1 MKTELINAMKA
12 ACCSVL
18 LSIQAFGQGVTLDSV
33 LRAVDKRNPVLQE
46 YDQRVNAQ
54 EAYTAGAKGWM
65 APMVGI
71 GTFMTPY
78 PGQTTSEA
86 NRGSL
91 MLSVEQNIPNPAK
104 LSANQK
110 FFSSRSAL
118 ETQGRA
124 VRYNALRADAKTSY
138 YQWIVA
144 EQKLR
149 ILQESE
155 DIVQMMLKLARIR
168 YPYNQGS
175 LGAIYKTEGR
185 LHEVQNMSLM
195 TRGEIEQA
203 KFSLRTVMN
212 LPAEMPLS
220 IDTTVRL
227 RFERNRLV
235 ADTAGLRARRS
246 DIKQLEQSIQTMRLS
261 QELQQAEARPD
272 FRLRFDHMQPF
283 GAGMPTQFT
292 AMAMMSIPIA
302 PWASRSYKAETK
314 GMSYDIDAMKRGQDA
329 ILLEARGML
338 AGMAAQLERM
348 EQQLDNYRLRI
359 IPALRQN
366 YQATMIAYEENRESL
381 PMVVD
386 SWEAL
391 NMARLEYTEK
401 LAAYYDMIVRYEKE
415 AER

>member
-1 MKTELINAMKA
+1 MKSV
-12 ACCSVL
+12 CCLLL
-18 LSIQAFGQGVTLDSV
+18 LSVQAFGQGVTLDSV
-33 LRAVDKRNPVLQE
+33 LRAVDKRNPMLQE
-46 YDQRVNAQ
+46 YDQRVKAQ

-78 PGQTTSEA
+78 PGQTASEA
-86 NRGSL
+86 NMGSL

-104 LSANQK
+104 LSANHK
-110 FFSSRSAL
+110 YFSSRAAV
-118 ETQGRA
+118 ETQSRA

-149 ILQESE
+149 ILRESE

-175 LGAIYKTEGR
+175 LGTIYKTEGR

-195 TRGEIEQA
+195 TQGEIEQA
-203 KFSLRTVMN
+203 KFSLRALMN
-212 LPAEMPLS
+212 LPAEAPLS
-220 IDTTVRL
+220 IDTTVRIH
-227 RFERNRLV
+227 FERNRLLT
-235 ADTAGLRARRS
+235 DTTGLRTRRS

-283 GAGMPTQFT
+283 GAGMPAQFT
-292 AMAMMSIPIA
+292 AMAMVSIPIA
-302 PWASRSYKAETK
+302 PWASRSYKSETK

-329 ILLEARGML
+329 ILLETRGML

-359 IPALRQN
+359 IPALRRN
-366 YQATMIAYEENRESL
+366 YQASMIAYEENRESL

-401 LAAYYDMIVRYEKE
+401 LAAYYGMIVRYEKE
-415 AER
+415 AEQ